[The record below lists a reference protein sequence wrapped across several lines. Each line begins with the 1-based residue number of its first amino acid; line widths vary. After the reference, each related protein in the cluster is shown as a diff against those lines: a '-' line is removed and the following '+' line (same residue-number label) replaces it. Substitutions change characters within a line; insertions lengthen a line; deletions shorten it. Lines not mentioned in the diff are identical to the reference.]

1 MRIAAL
7 VLAAGRSRRFGT
19 DNKLLAPLE
28 GTAILART
36 AAVVSTA
43 GFDETVV
50 VTGLDHDAIAE
61 VLRDV
66 PVRLVR
72 CADERD
78 GMGYSISAGVAALR
92 QGIDGIAIVPGD
104 MPLLTP
110 ATLRML
116 ADTFAAH
123 GGQRIVHTADRS
135 GAQGNP
141 VIWPGAFFGALQ
153 ALQGDRGA
161 KSLIHDAVAVGVAGA
176 SELLDIDDG
185 DAFASAQ
192 QALIEKPAQS

>member
-1 MRIAAL
+1 MRVAAL

-36 AAVVSTA
+36 AAAVTTA

-78 GMGYSISAGVAALR
+78 GMGYSIAAGVAALR
-92 QGIDGIAIVPGD
+92 EGTDGVAIVPGD
-104 MPLLTP
+104 MPLLTS

-116 ADTFAAH
+116 ADVFAAH
-123 GGQRIVHTADRS
+123 GGQRIVHAADRS
-135 GAQGNP
+135 GAQRNP

-153 ALQGDRGA
+153 ARQGDRGA
-161 KSLIHDAVAVGVAGA
+161 KALIADAVAVGVA
-176 SELLDIDDG
+176 ENCEIIDIDDG
-185 DAFASAQ
+185 DAFALAEQ
-192 QALIEKPAQS
+192 MLIVKPAQF